1 MNKELLK
8 RNSLIFGLGIAIVCI
23 VVALVQYYLLGKS
36 PFGKYKLPAFGVN
49 IIFIFFSIWYY
60 RINNGGLL
68 SFTEGFSVGFLTN
81 LVGVLITAIF
91 FYIFTE
97 FIDNQAIVL
106 WVKENIQNIEKIK
119 VAHIKNFGLEEYQ
132 NLITQARKIPTPF
145 QVFVDEISKK
155 QLVVVA
161 ITIFTMILRKH
172 NVVKY

>member
-23 VVALVQYYLLGKS
+23 IVALVQYYFLGKS

-49 IIFIFFSIWYY
+49 IILIFFSIWYY

-119 VAHIKNFGLEEYQ
+119 VAHIKNFGLAEYE
-132 NLITQARKIPTPF
+132 NLLKQAQKVPTPF
-145 QVFVDEISKK
+145 QVFLDEISKK

-161 ITIFTMILRKH
+161 ITIFTLILRRH
-172 NVVKY
+172 NVVNS